1 MFDRIPFSADIMGIY
16 ACIKEM
22 RISFSVM
29 VGQSAHGAPYEE
41 APGFI
46 SCPEGGHTTG
56 NRICVAITQDS
67 SFHEICHAIS

>member
-1 MFDRIPFSADIMGIY
+1 MFDRIPFSADIMGLY

-41 APGFI
+41 IPDLYPALEREDI
-46 SCPEGGHTTG
+46 QQ
-56 NRICVAITQDS
+56 AIEYAVWLTQEEVHS
-67 SFHEICHAIS
+67 M